1 MPRRNSNSLSA
12 AFVRTVV
19 AHGAYTDGNGLTLR
33 VDNAGKRWI
42 QRVTIDGKRHNL
54 GLGGYP
60 AVALARA
67 RELATA
73 NAQAI
78 RQGRNPISEKRQ
90 AREESRRPNRPTFSE
105 AAEQVI
111 ELRRETW
118 RNAKHAAQWCNTLAT
133 YAHPSIGKKF
143 VDEVTTADILAVLT
157 PIWVGKSETAA
168 RVRQRMETVFDW
180 VVAQGWRPDNPASR
194 SITKA
199 LPKVRR
205 LKDNYKALPY
215 ADVPT
220 ALAKVRESSAD
231 PPTKLCLE
239 FLILT
244 AVRSGE
250 ARMARWNEIDWQERS
265 WTIPPERMKAARE
278 HSVPLSRRALDV
290 LQAAWEM
297 SGDDELIFGA
307 SRRSK
312 PLSDMTL
319 LRLLQRLEIPC
330 VVHGFRS
337 SFRTWAGEL
346 RVADRDVC
354 EAALAHQL
362 DDQTERAYVRT
373 EFFELRRALMERWSE
388 YLTTSNGGVADGG
401 RHQRPIIPPHLSC

>member
-1 MPRRNSNSLSA
+1 MWYTHWYIPVWNGHAEFELTLSCVCPYSDRPRRYS
-12 AFVRTVV
+12 
-19 AHGAYTDGNGLTLR
+19 DGNGLTLR
-33 VDNAGKRWI
+33 VDSSGKRWI
-42 QRVTIDGKRHNL
+42 QRVTIGGKRHNL

-60 AVALARA
+60 VVSLAKARTSAVA
-67 RELATA
+67 
-73 NAQAI
+73 NALAI
-78 RQGRNPISEKRQ
+78 REGRNLITEKRQ
-90 AREESRRPNRPTFSE
+90 AREESRKPDKPTFAD
-105 AAEQVI
+105 AASMVI
-111 ELRRETW
+111 ELRRPTW
-118 RNAKHAAQWCNTLAT
+118 RNVKHGAQWTSTLET
-133 YAHPSIGKKF
+133 YAYPIIGQKL
-143 VDEVTTADILAVLT
+143 VDEVTTADILSVLT
-157 PIWVGKSETAA
+157 PIWVYKAETAA
-168 RVRQRMETVFDW
+168 RVRQRMETVLDW
-180 VVAQGWRPDNPASR
+180 VVAQGWRQDNPASR

-215 ADVPT
+215 ADVPA
-220 ALAKVRESSAD
+220 ALAKVRGSTAD
-231 PPTKLCLE
+231 PSTKLCME

-278 HSVPLSRRALDV
+278 HSVPLSRRAVDV
-290 LQAAWEM
+290 LRAAREI
-297 SGDDELIFGA
+297 SGNDELIFRA

-319 LRLLQRLEIPC
+319 LRSLQRLEIPC

-346 RVADRDVC
+346 RVADSDVC

-362 DDQTERAYVRT
+362 DDKTEKAYVRT
-373 EFFELRRALMERWSE
+373 EFFELRRELMERWAE
-388 YLTTSNGGVADGG
+388 YLTPGAS
-401 RHQRPIIPPHLSC
+401 